1 MEEAGWMIG
10 GARFFL
16 GLLSLSL
23 AARHYQSG
31 LRRIRRPKDDDGAC
45 WQYRILCGKCTD

>member
-16 GLLSLSL
+16 GSLSLS
-23 AARHYQSG
+23 AEARDCQSG
-31 LRRIRRPKDDDGAC
+31 LGRIRRPKDDDGAC
-45 WQYRILCGKCTD
+45 W